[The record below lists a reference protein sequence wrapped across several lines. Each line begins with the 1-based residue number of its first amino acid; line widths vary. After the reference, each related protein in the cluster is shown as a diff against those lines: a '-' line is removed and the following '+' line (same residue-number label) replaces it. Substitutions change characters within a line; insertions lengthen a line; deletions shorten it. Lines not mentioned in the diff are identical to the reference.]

1 MEVKDAAMR
10 WMFSHAPLGAG
21 DAVLMGALN
30 PCWQQASYPDPAGL
44 AFVAACHA
52 PVRLLLLVCL
62 ISSGSGY
69 SVLLCCGSLFALR
82 LSLAGASSIEQLRRT
97 LENTDASWDEPLPPA
112 LAEAFEAAWAALS
125 VGAPHGVPLVGG
137 VAPVASI

>member
-1 MEVKDAAMR
+1 M
-10 WMFSHAPLGAG
+10 
-21 DAVLMGALN
+21 
-30 PCWQQASYPDPAGL
+30 
-44 AFVAACHA
+44 
-52 PVRLLLLVCL
+52 LLLLAGLQCRAFCAWAACL
-62 ISSGSGY
+62 RLTLRS
-69 SVLLCCGSLFALR
+69 LR